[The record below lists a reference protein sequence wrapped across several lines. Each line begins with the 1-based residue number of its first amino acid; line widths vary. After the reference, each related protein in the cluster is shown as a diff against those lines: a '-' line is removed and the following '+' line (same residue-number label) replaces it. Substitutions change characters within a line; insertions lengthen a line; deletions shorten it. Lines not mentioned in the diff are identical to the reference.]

1 MKQTKF
7 EFECRICKEKK
18 VFTEPQF
25 IAHLDIMHSE
35 IENSLR
41 TELTYD
47 FGIGK
52 LNKEIEIKE
61 KELSLLKQNLN
72 KLQIE
77 RINFDLKILKDKV
90 LLSLKNSDIDEKS
103 LRIIESRKSIQKL
116 KIYLTRGLNKK
127 FRKNLEDFKIDY
139 FTPFIKKK
147 PKSKTNKK
155 KKLKKEKE
163 YHDRTT
169 NSIRLIY
176 TPMGNKR

>member
-1 MKQTKF
+1 MKQIKF
-7 EFECRICKEKK
+7 EFECRVCKEIKD
-18 VFTEPQF
+18 FTEPQF
-25 IAHLDIMHSE
+25 IAHLDIKHSE

-41 TELTYD
+41 TELICD
-47 FGIGK
+47 FGISK
-52 LNKEIEIKE
+52 LNKEIEIKT

-72 KLQIE
+72 KLRIE
-77 RINFDLKILKDKV
+77 RKNTDLKILKDKV

-103 LRIIESRKSIQKL
+103 LEIIESRKSVHKL
-116 KIYLTRGLNKK
+116 KVYLTRGLNKK

-139 FTPFIKKK
+139 FTPLIKKK
-147 PKSKTNKK
+147 PKSKTTKK

-169 NSIRLIY
+169 NSIRPIY